1 MNYPFDYDL
10 SELTVEQLLDLAYS
24 SHHQSSQALAAATAL
39 IYRHRDTNPWMN
51 EHIFGDYTATYLDS
65 DYNRLPYIEI
75 KYLHNDQS
83 VVHRI

>member
-1 MNYPFDYDL
+1 MTYSFDYDL

-24 SHHQSSQALAAATAL
+24 SHHQSSQALAIATAL
-39 IYRHRDTNPWMN
+39 IYCHRNTHPWMN
-51 EHIFGDYTATYLDS
+51 EQTFGGYTATYLDS

-75 KYLHNDQS
+75 KYLHNDQT